1 MPVSRLSKVLR
12 SLALAFAVSASPVLL
27 GCALGEPDTREL
39 HPVEV
44 SRVALD
50 AATGAPVVILR
61 ESDGLQRELP
71 IWIGVYEARSIAL
84 GLEGV
89 PVPRPNSHD
98 LMHDMIEEL
107 GGKLQRI
114 IVTELRDSVYYA
126 VIELLV
132 DGRRIEV
139 DSRPSDAIAVAL
151 RFSAPLFVDERVLV
165 QGSKDDDE
173 NPRKDV

>member
-1 MPVSRLSKVLR
+1 MPVCPLPEARRVL
-12 SLALAFAVSASPVLL
+12 AVSVLL
-27 GCALGEPDTREL
+27 AGCLLGESDTRDL
-39 HPVEV
+39 RPVDV

-50 AATGAPVVILR
+50 PATRAPVVILR

-89 PVPRPNSHD
+89 EVPRPNPHD

-107 GGKLQRI
+107 GGELQRV
-114 IVTELRDSVYYA
+114 IVTELRDSIYYA
-126 VIELLV
+126 VMELLV
-132 DGRRIEV
+132 DGRKIEV
-139 DSRPSDAIAVAL
+139 DARPSDAIAVAL
-151 RFSAPLFVDERVLV
+151 RFSAPIFVDERVLV
-165 QGSKDDDE
+165 QGSKHDEE

>member
-1 MPVSRLSKVLR
+1 MPLRRLSRALR
-12 SLALAFAVSASPVLL
+12 SLVLAFVASGLVVSCVFT
-27 GCALGEPDTREL
+27 EPDTREL
-39 HPVEV
+39 RPVEV
-44 SRVALD
+44 SQVALD
-50 AATGAPVVILR
+50 ATTGAPVVILR

-84 GLEGV
+84 GLEAV
-89 PVPRPNSHD
+89 PVPRPNPHD

-107 GGKLQRI
+107 GGKLQRV

-126 VIELLV
+126 VMELLV
-132 DGRRIEV
+132 DGRTIEV

-151 RFSAPLFVDERVLV
+151 RFSAPIFVDERVLV